1 MGRLSW
7 AAAMLLSLSACA
19 HSPSY
24 DPQDPLEKVNRPI
37 FAFNLKADQY
47 VLRPVASGYAKVVPS
62 LARRGVSNFFDNLF
76 YPTTIVNDVLQ
87 AKFVQGGKD
96 TLRFVMNTTIGLG
109 GVLDVATGQGFP
121 RHNEDLGQTFGYW
134 GVGTGWFLMLPLLG
148 PTTNRDFVGRFGDN
162 WTEILQYT
170 DSVTLGE
177 RGALLG
183 LQLVDSRSRLL
194 GADRALNDQLDQYVF
209 IRTAYL
215 DRRRNLVFDGNPPEE
230 DLGFDEDD
238 SEPAPAAS
246 APSP

>member
-1 MGRLSW
+1 
-7 AAAMLLSLSACA
+7 
-19 HSPSY
+19 
-24 DPQDPLEKVNRPI
+24 
-37 FAFNLKADQY
+37 
-47 VLRPVASGYAKVVPS
+47 
-62 LARRGVSNFFDNLF
+62 
-76 YPTTIVNDVLQ
+76 
-87 AKFVQGGKD
+87 
-96 TLRFVMNTTIGLG
+96 
-109 GVLDVATGQGFP
+109 
-121 RHNEDLGQTFGYW
+121 
-134 GVGTGWFLMLPLLG
+134 MLPLLG